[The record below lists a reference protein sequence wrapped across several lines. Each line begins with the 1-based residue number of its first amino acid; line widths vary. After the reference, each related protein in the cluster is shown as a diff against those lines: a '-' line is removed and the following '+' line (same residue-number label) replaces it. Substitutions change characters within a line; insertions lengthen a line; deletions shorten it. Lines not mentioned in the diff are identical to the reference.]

1 MRPRGWAVSVAISAT
16 WTAYLGRPSEGGPAA
31 DPGVPDSGAL
41 DELRTAGVAMP
52 REFEP
57 RRLARR
63 TLQIVSV
70 LLVVGLVL
78 LLAPGLGEVR
88 DLLNEA
94 RPEWV
99 ALAVAFEALSC
110 VSYVLMFR
118 PIFCQSMPWRTSW
131 EIGLAEL
138 GAGSIVPASGAGG
151 LALGAWILREGG
163 MAGEQIARRSVA
175 FFLIK
180 SSVNFIA
187 VAALGTVMALGVL
200 GPDLSLW
207 LTAVPAAGA
216 LMVIAAVLVVPA
228 LGAGAPI
235 SADAGRTRKAIRE
248 VRKAL
253 VGGTAEAV
261 QMVRSRNLLVITGA
275 LGYWAWDNAVLWATF
290 HAFGFSPPITV
301 ILLGYLIGQ
310 LGGLLPLPGGLGG
323 IDGGL
328 IGTLIVYGTR
338 AATTAAAVLVYRV
351 ILFWLPLLVGAVAF
365 ISLRRG
371 LNQPDRPELCVVPAA
386 T

>member
-1 MRPRGWAVSVAISAT
+1 V
-16 WTAYLGRPSEGGPAA
+16 EE
-31 DPGVPDSGAL
+31 L
-41 DELRTAGVAMP
+41 DRTAGVTMP
-52 REFEP
+52 DEFDP
-57 RRLARR
+57 RRLAKR
-63 TLQIVSV
+63 TLQIVAV
-70 LLVVGLVL
+70 LALIGLVL
-78 LLAPGLGEVR
+78 LLAPGLGQVR
-88 DLLNEA
+88 DLLIEA

-99 ALAVAFEALSC
+99 ALALAFEALSC

-138 GAGSIVPASGAGG
+138 GAGSIVPASGVGG

-163 MAGEQIARRSVA
+163 MPAERIASRSVA

-187 VAALGTVMALGVL
+187 VAALGAVMALGLL
-200 GPDLSLW
+200 GPDLSPW

-253 VGGTAEAV
+253 VGGAAEAV
-261 QMVRSRNLLVITGA
+261 QIVRSRNLLVITGSV
-275 LGYWAWDNAVLWATF
+275 GYWAWDNAVLWATF

-301 ILLGYLIGQ
+301 ILMGYLIGQ

-328 IGTLIVYGTR
+328 IGTLIAYGNPA
-338 AATTAAAVLVYRV
+338 AATTAAVLVYRV
-351 ILFWLPLLVGAVAF
+351 ILFWLPLLVGAAAF
-365 ISLRRG
+365 GSLRRG
-371 LNQPDRPELCVVPAA
+371 LNKPDRPELCFVPAA

>member
-1 MRPRGWAVSVAISAT
+1 M
-16 WTAYLGRPSEGGPAA
+16 
-31 DPGVPDSGAL
+31 PD
-41 DELRTAGVAMP
+41 
-52 REFEP
+52 EFAP

-63 TLQIVSV
+63 TLQIVVV
-70 LLVVGLVL
+70 LAVVGLVL

-88 DLLNEA
+88 DLLTEA
-94 RPEWV
+94 QPEWL
-99 ALAVAFEALSC
+99 ALVVAFEALSC
-110 VSYVLMFR
+110 ASYVLMFR

-163 MAGEQIARRSVA
+163 MPARRIASRSVA

-187 VAALGTVMALGVL
+187 VAVLGTVMALGLV

-216 LMVIAAVLVVPA
+216 LLVIAAVLVVPRI
-228 LGAGAPI
+228 GVGGPV
-235 SADAGRTRKAIRE
+235 SPDSGRARRAMRE
-248 VRKAL
+248 VRNAL
-253 VGGTAEAV
+253 VGGTREAV
-261 QMVRSRNLLVITGA
+261 QILRSRNLLVIAGSV
-275 LGYWAWDNAVLWATF
+275 GYWLWDNAVLWA
-290 HAFGFSPPITV
+290 AFQAFDVSPPLTV

-328 IGTLIVYGTR
+328 IGTLIVYGTP
-338 AATTAAAVLVYRV
+338 AAPTVAAVLVYRLV
-351 ILFWLPLLVGAVAF
+351 LFWLPLIVGAVAF
-365 ISLRRG
+365 IALRRG
-371 LNQPDRPELCVVPAA
+371 LNKPDRPELCVVPAA

>member
-1 MRPRGWAVSVAISAT
+1 MLSTGSQVA
-16 WTAYLGRPSEGGPAA
+16 LP
-31 DPGVPDSGAL
+31 
-41 DELRTAGVAMP
+41 DELAPA
-52 REFEP
+52 
-57 RRLARR
+57 RLGRR
-63 TLQIVSV
+63 TLQIVVV
-70 LLVVGLVL
+70 LGVAGLVL
-78 LLAPGLGEVR
+78 LLAPGLGQVR
-88 DLLNEA
+88 DLLTEA
-94 RPEWV
+94 RPGWL

-118 PIFCQSMPWRTSW
+118 PVFCQDMPWRTSW

-151 LALGAWILREGG
+151 LALGAWILRQGG
-163 MAGEQIARRSVA
+163 MPAERIASRSVA

-180 SSVNFIA
+180 SSVNFVA
-187 VAALGTVMALGVL
+187 VAVLGTALAVGLL
-200 GPDLSLW
+200 GPELSLW

-216 LMVIAAVLVVPA
+216 LLVIAAVLLVPR
-228 LGAGAPI
+228 LGAGEAVAPG
-235 SADAGRTRKAIRE
+235 AGRVRRALRE

-253 VGGTAEAV
+253 VGGTREAV
-261 QMVRSRNLLVITGA
+261 QMVRSGNVLAIVGS

-290 HAFGFSPPITV
+290 HAFGYSPPISV

-328 IGTLIVYGTR
+328 IGTLIVFGLP
-338 AATTAAAVLVYRV
+338 AAVTAAAVLVYRA
-351 ILFWLPLLVGAVAF
+351 ILFWLPLLAGAVAF
-365 ISLRRG
+365 ASLRRG
-371 LNQPDRPELCVVPAA
+371 LNRPDRPELCFVPAP